1 MYLAIE
7 GAEYDPELVVKDLRK
22 LDLTKDDVVIGIA
35 ASGRTPYVVG
45 GLDYANQ
52 IGAATIAVTCI
63 KNSVIGQHADIAIE
77 AVTGPE
83 AITGSTRMKAG
94 TAQKMILNT
103 ISTSSMIKQGK
114 AYRNAM
120 IAVLPTNEKLVAR
133 AIRIISTATNVSPE
147 QAKDAL
153 EKADKN
159 VGVAIVMAKAK
170 LNKDQAKT
178 LLAKHRNNVKEKFI
192 VLSN

>member
-1 MYLAIE
+1 MAAGGSRAMYLAIE
-7 GAEYDPELVVKDLRK
+7 GAEDDPELVVKDLRK

-45 GLDYANQ
+45 GLDYTNQ

-94 TAQKMILNT
+94 TTQKMILNT
-103 ISTSSMIKQGK
+103 ISTSSMIK
-114 AYRNAM
+114 
-120 IAVLPTNEKLVAR
+120 
-133 AIRIISTATNVSPE
+133 
-147 QAKDAL
+147 
-153 EKADKN
+153 
-159 VGVAIVMAKAK
+159 
-170 LNKDQAKT
+170 
-178 LLAKHRNNVKEKFI
+178 
-192 VLSN
+192 